1 MTEARQKAEEKVKE
15 IRKRIMLEMG
25 MKTGMNAL
33 SIQEHM
39 DMARR
44 LYEMCVAREQE
55 LEKYRSTVAW
65 IASQQNLFFA
75 ECSQAEEIIARC
87 KECLGAL
94 PGAPKEGR

>member
-1 MTEARQKAEEKVKE
+1 MTEARQKAEERLAKAWKDQCIANELNIFEDDVVIAHIE
-15 IRKRIMLEMG
+15 WLRA
-25 MKTGMNAL
+25 AL
-33 SIQEHM
+33 
-39 DMARR
+39 
-44 LYEMCVAREQE
+44 VAREQE

-94 PGAPKEGR
+94 PEAPKEGQ